1 MVRHI
6 VMWKLKNR
14 QEGSRL
20 KEALEALRGR
30 IPGLLDIRV
39 GLDFLHSEQS
49 ADMVLIADLENRV
62 ALDVYQKH
70 PLHQAVI
77 PMMREATLSRTVVDF
92 EL

>member
-6 VMWKLKNR
+6 VMWRLKKR
-14 QEGSRL
+14 EDGHRL

-30 IPGLLDIRV
+30 IPGLLDIQV

-49 ADMVLIADLENRV
+49 ADMVLIADLQDRA
-62 ALDVYQKH
+62 ALEAYQQH

-77 PMMREATLSRTVVDF
+77 PMMRQATLSRTVVDF
-92 EL
+92 DL

>member
-14 QEGSRL
+14 ADGSRL
-20 KEALEALRGR
+20 KEALEAMRGQV
-30 IPGLLDIRV
+30 PGLMDIRV
-39 GLDFLHSEQS
+39 GLDFLHSDQS
-49 ADMVLIADLENRV
+49 ADMVLIADLENRA
-62 ALDVYQKH
+62 ALDVYQQH

-77 PMMREATLSRTVVDF
+77 PMMRKATLSRTVVDF

>member
-6 VMWKLKNR
+6 VMWRLKKR
-14 QEGSRL
+14 EDGSRL

-30 IPGLLDIRV
+30 IPGLLDIQV

-49 ADMVLIADLENRV
+49 ADMVLIADLQDRA
-62 ALDVYQKH
+62 ALDAYQQH

-77 PMMREATLSRTVVDF
+77 PMMRQATLSRTVVDF
-92 EL
+92 DL